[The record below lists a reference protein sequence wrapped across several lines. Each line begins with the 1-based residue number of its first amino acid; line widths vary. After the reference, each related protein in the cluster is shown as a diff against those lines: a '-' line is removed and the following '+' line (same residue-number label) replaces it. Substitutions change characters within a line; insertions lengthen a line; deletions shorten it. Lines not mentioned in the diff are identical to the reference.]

1 MKMMSMA
8 QTMRKTSV
16 VVLQEEEDL
25 TSSATHRA
33 PAPPP
38 REVVRVRLRLTPAPV
53 ATAEDAARGGKMP
66 PPPPL
71 SCEQEEACVEQE
83 GRGGPCPLLLRR
95 GATPD
100 DQELQRRRRAL
111 AGERA
116 GAVTVA
122 GEAGLLDGAR
132 HAERGHRRGPFG
144 HGQAEGGLAVEGGG
158 PRRELAKMPTKA
170 GTSCP
175 EPEPEGPVA
184 SHAQPLNPEGLSSP
198 TAVARR
204 GRRARSGGQG
214 YGAGCSGAG
223 GSGRVQRGR
232 STAAEP
238 LLRAAARRRLGVD
251 AAWRLQQA
259 RARLGRLEAWP
270 PSRPVQFYIH
280 YWLLRNLVAIT
291 RKSIK
296 RQLLALKVK
305 ISSHRSHSNCYIM
318 SLAAVASPHF
328 PPSWAYQIRMAAS
341 QGQFL
346 HAISLFLQMR
356 ASVAP
361 RSSVPAS
368 LPAALKSCAGLGLC
382 TLAASLHALAIRSG
396 SFADRFTANA
406 LLNLC
411 IKLPGFHHPFGTN
424 GPSGEGGL
432 ESAAYESMRKVFD
445 EMLKRDAVSWNTLI
459 LGCAEHKRHQ
469 EALSMVR
476 EMWRDGFMPDT
487 FTLST
492 VLPIFAECADIKR
505 GMVVHGYAIKN
516 GFDNDV
522 FVGSSL
528 IDMYANCTQMDYSM
542 KVFDSFSDCDAVL
555 WNSMLAGYAQNG
567 SVEEA
572 LGIFRRMLQ
581 AGVRPVPVTFSS
593 LIPAF
598 GNLSLLRLGKQLHAY
613 LIRARFNDNI
623 FISSSLIDM
632 YCKCGNVDIARR
644 VFNGIQ
650 SPDIVSWTAMIMG
663 YALHG
668 PTTEAFV
675 LFERMELGN
684 VKPNHITFLAVLTAC
699 SHAGLVDN
707 GWKYF
712 NSMSNQYGF
721 VPSLEH
727 CAALADTLGRAGDL
741 DEAYNF
747 ISEMK
752 IKPTSSVWSTL
763 LRACRVHKNTVL
775 AEEVAKKIFEL
786 EPKSMGSHVILSNMY
801 SASGRW
807 NEAAQLRK
815 SMRIKGM
822 KKEPACSWIEVK
834 NKLHVFI
841 AHDKSHPWYD
851 RIIDALNVYSEQ
863 MIRQGYVPNMEDVLQ
878 DIEEE
883 QKREGQPPLDASAI
897 YNSSLRHFEISDSKF
912 PLHSISL
919 SYDNLAWMLALVE
932 ISADLW
938 SIRSALQGT
947 EEIGCLVY
955 FPCVIKLFV
964 LEE

>member
-1 MKMMSMA
+1 MKGRAASPLLVGLVA
-8 QTMRKTSV
+8 V
-16 VVLQEEEDL
+16 VEAVGYHSGDREGEEDKQQRGGHRGRRGHRSRRGPL
-25 TSSATHRA
+25 SSLREAET
-33 PAPPP
+33 PPP
-38 REVVRVRLRLTPAPV
+38 VPMHPSGSSPLPSSSYRCHRFPRPPV
-53 ATAEDAARGGKMP
+53 ATATVEKEKGKGRDFREIRVKERGRRKKGIRERMIGTSCKAQWVTRAIPKPAR
-66 PPPPL
+66 
-71 SCEQEEACVEQE
+71 
-83 GRGGPCPLLLRR
+83 PLLSDGGAPAAKATALGSAAPGGAEPPSPRWRRRSRQASVGPYVKAAKRGRARRR
-95 GATPD
+95 GSVGGG
-100 DQELQRRRRAL
+100 RRQAPRLSARARR
-111 AGERA
+111 
-116 GAVTVA
+116 
-122 GEAGLLDGAR
+122 
-132 HAERGHRRGPFG
+132 RGHRPLGAQDLRPGG
-144 HGQAEGGLAVEGGG
+144 GEDHLTTESSEGDAIISGRCVVLEILHPLLAVERLGNNHKK
-158 PRRELAKMPTKA
+158 EHQEAVA
-170 GTSCP
+170 GT
-175 EPEPEGPVA
+175 
-184 SHAQPLNPEGLSSP
+184 
-198 TAVARR
+198 
-204 GRRARSGGQG
+204 
-214 YGAGCSGAG
+214 
-223 GSGRVQRGR
+223 GS
-232 STAAEP
+232 AM
-238 LLRAAARRRLGVD
+238 
-251 AAWRLQQA
+251 
-259 RARLGRLEAWP
+259 
-270 PSRPVQFYIH
+270 
-280 YWLLRNLVAIT
+280 
-291 RKSIK
+291 
-296 RQLLALKVK
+296 
-305 ISSHRSHSNCYIM
+305 SSHRSHSNCYIM

-346 HAISLFLQMR
+346 HAIYLFLQMR
-356 ASVAP
+356 ASVVP

-368 LPAALKSCAGLGLC
+368 LPAALKSCAALGLC

-406 LLNLC
+406 LLSLC
-411 IKLPGFHHPFGTN
+411 IKLPGFHHPFGKDGT
-424 GPSGEGGL
+424 SGEGGL
-432 ESAAYESMRKVFD
+432 ESAAFESMRKVFD
-445 EMLKRDAVSWNTLI
+445 EMLERDAVSWNTLI
-459 LGCAEHKRHQ
+459 LGYGEHKRHR
-469 EALSMVR
+469 EALTMVR
-476 EMWRDGFMPDT
+476 EMWRDGFMPNS

-528 IDMYANCTQMDYSM
+528 IHMYANCTEMDYSM
-542 KVFDSFSDCDAVL
+542 KVFDSFSDCDTIL

-593 LIPAF
+593 LIPAC
-598 GNLSLLRLGKQLHAY
+598 GNLSLLCLGKQLHAY
-613 LIRARFNDNI
+613 LIRARFSENI

-632 YCKCGNVDIARR
+632 YCKCGNVSIARR
-644 VFNGIQ
+644 VFNAIQ

-668 PTTEAFV
+668 PATEAFV

-684 VKPNHITFLAVLTAC
+684 VKPNYITFLAVLTAC
-699 SHAGLVDN
+699 SHAGLVDK

-712 NSMSNQYGF
+712 NSMSDQYGF

-741 DEAYNF
+741 DKAYNF

-807 NEAAQLRK
+807 NEAAHLRK

-851 RIIDALNVYSEQ
+851 MIIDALNVYSEQ
-863 MIRQGYVPNMEDVLQ
+863 MIHQGYVPNMEDVLQ

-883 QKREGQPPLDASAI
+883 QKRDVLCGHSEKLAIVFGIISTPPGTTI
-897 YNSSLRHFEISDSKF
+897 RVMKNLRVCVDCHTATKFISKIVAREIVVRDVNRFHHFKDGNCSCRDF
-912 PLHSISL
+912 
-919 SYDNLAWMLALVE
+919 W
-932 ISADLW
+932 
-938 SIRSALQGT
+938 
-947 EEIGCLVY
+947 
-955 FPCVIKLFV
+955 
-964 LEE
+964 

>member
-1 MKMMSMA
+1 
-8 QTMRKTSV
+8 
-16 VVLQEEEDL
+16 
-25 TSSATHRA
+25 
-33 PAPPP
+33 
-38 REVVRVRLRLTPAPV
+38 
-53 ATAEDAARGGKMP
+53 
-66 PPPPL
+66 
-71 SCEQEEACVEQE
+71 
-83 GRGGPCPLLLRR
+83 
-95 GATPD
+95 
-100 DQELQRRRRAL
+100 
-111 AGERA
+111 
-116 GAVTVA
+116 
-122 GEAGLLDGAR
+122 
-132 HAERGHRRGPFG
+132 
-144 HGQAEGGLAVEGGG
+144 
-158 PRRELAKMPTKA
+158 
-170 GTSCP
+170 
-175 EPEPEGPVA
+175 
-184 SHAQPLNPEGLSSP
+184 
-198 TAVARR
+198 
-204 GRRARSGGQG
+204 
-214 YGAGCSGAG
+214 
-223 GSGRVQRGR
+223 
-232 STAAEP
+232 
-238 LLRAAARRRLGVD
+238 
-251 AAWRLQQA
+251 
-259 RARLGRLEAWP
+259 
-270 PSRPVQFYIH
+270 
-280 YWLLRNLVAIT
+280 
-291 RKSIK
+291 
-296 RQLLALKVK
+296 
-305 ISSHRSHSNCYIM
+305 M

-445 EMLKRDAVSWNTLI
+445 EMLERDAVSWNTLI

-883 QKREGQPPLDASAI
+883 QKREVLCGHSEKLAIVFGIISTPPGTTIRVMKNLRVCVDCHIATKFISKIVAREIVVRDGQPPLDASAI

>member
-1 MKMMSMA
+1 
-8 QTMRKTSV
+8 
-16 VVLQEEEDL
+16 
-25 TSSATHRA
+25 
-33 PAPPP
+33 
-38 REVVRVRLRLTPAPV
+38 
-53 ATAEDAARGGKMP
+53 
-66 PPPPL
+66 
-71 SCEQEEACVEQE
+71 
-83 GRGGPCPLLLRR
+83 
-95 GATPD
+95 
-100 DQELQRRRRAL
+100 
-111 AGERA
+111 
-116 GAVTVA
+116 
-122 GEAGLLDGAR
+122 
-132 HAERGHRRGPFG
+132 
-144 HGQAEGGLAVEGGG
+144 
-158 PRRELAKMPTKA
+158 
-170 GTSCP
+170 
-175 EPEPEGPVA
+175 
-184 SHAQPLNPEGLSSP
+184 
-198 TAVARR
+198 
-204 GRRARSGGQG
+204 
-214 YGAGCSGAG
+214 
-223 GSGRVQRGR
+223 
-232 STAAEP
+232 
-238 LLRAAARRRLGVD
+238 
-251 AAWRLQQA
+251 
-259 RARLGRLEAWP
+259 
-270 PSRPVQFYIH
+270 
-280 YWLLRNLVAIT
+280 
-291 RKSIK
+291 
-296 RQLLALKVK
+296 
-305 ISSHRSHSNCYIM
+305 M

-668 PTTEAFV
+668 PATEAFV
-675 LFERMELGN
+675 LFKRMELGN

-883 QKREGQPPLDASAI
+883 QKREVLCGHSEKLAIVFGIISTPPGTTIRVMKNLRVCVDCHTATKFISKIVAREIVVRDGQPPLDASAI

-947 EEIGCLVY
+947 EEIGCLVRIRIK
-955 FPCVIKLFV
+955 PARAARAEEDAGKQEERLPMDHPLSTTTTKRRPEGEESSGAASQPAPERVNPTGTTTPAARAAASCCVNEEALASSSHAGGRDDGASAIKKCKDGEGRQEDAKNAQESSGMTSPAVHSARATSPAPPPSRTKKETPVRAHAAVRDDDATPPRAIKKCKSDERRQEKDGESAGQCATTSSPRVQPSPTPSPAPAARPDPSAAENSLREAIERARPHMRRDIARQREAARREIASMVRTVEFNDPFISPEDV
-964 LEE
+964 NKP